1 MGAAHGRVANVVGT
15 GVPIAELDDRARA
28 RAVVAGIA
36 RGAGVAVV
44 AELCVRSEHATRR
57 RITGVVGAR
66 IVVDAAG
73 RHACR
78 LDDDPFP
85 SFFGRW
91 N

>member
-15 GVPIAELDDRARA
+15 GVPIAALDDRARA

-44 AELCVRSEHATRR
+44 AELCVRSEHTTRGR
-57 RITGVVGAR
+57 VAVVGRADVAV
-66 IVVDAAG
+66 IALD

-78 LDDDPFP
+78 FDCDLFP